1 MKDLGVLIGMVKT
14 IEAKAKFLNEPV
26 TKKLAQDV
34 VRPFF
39 AKKKRT
45 KTSTSAEK

>member
-14 IEAKAKFLNEPV
+14 IEAKAKFLNETV